1 VGYTMQMP
9 KLAGSICFS
18 RKVPSNTKSSSPFS
32 NPRAQP
38 ADAWHRQGLRDG
50 FIARAEDELVG
61 RDRDG
66 VRLMSSADARSVGFS
81 WQEGTREF
89 YTSHRETM
97 PARGVT
103 SPVAAS
109 KKEALVR
116 FTPRSLRASTTS

>member
-1 VGYTMQMP
+1 MSCTVVVAGVEQRDALVERSVNRGDA
-9 KLAGSICFS
+9 LA
-18 RKVPSNTKSSSPFS
+18 
-32 NPRAQP
+32 
-38 ADAWHRQGLRDG
+38 
-50 FIARAEDELVG
+50 LVG
-61 RDRDG
+61 GAHTFRTCPCNRVPGERPLGPRSRVDVGDG

-89 YTSHRETM
+89 YTSRETM
-97 PARGVT
+97 PARGVK